1 MPGSFRCDPS
11 AIVGLSASLPQRSK
25 LNTVLNIVPQGSVHC
40 VERLGRFAGMR
51 EAGWYLAVPFIDS
64 VAYVIDTREQT
75 IQIEPSVCVT
85 QDNVSVHLD
94 GVVFVQVVDPYK
106 AAYGATEPFKAVA
119 QHAQSVMRTAIGQRT
134 LDEAFHDRVR
144 LNQDIQTGIASSA
157 ENWGL
162 VVKRY
167 EVLEIQPDFA
177 VAKAMD
183 LQATAERRRREK
195 VTTAEAEKRAAVLE
209 AEGAA
214 EATER
219 AAEADKRSVVLQAEA
234 QAESVRLAAHAARES
249 VVLAAQAEAEALA
262 SVGQVL
268 SGDDGVKAAGV
279 QLARDYMRMMG
290 EGMSKSNTLMI
301 GGPGSSAGGGTAGA
315 GAGGGGILGGFDEAL
330 ARAVVLAAT
339 ASKAIGEGPSAAAS
353 SARREG
359 PSPEAAVAPRGSG
372 PTMPP
377 KQAARPTAS
386 DRVADQRRRAR
397 ISSAADSDA
406 MDQVLRDARQEVD
419 NAMKAKE
426 AAISRAARPS
436 GKSE

>member
-1 MPGSFRCDPS
+1 
-11 AIVGLSASLPQRSK
+11 
-25 LNTVLNIVPQGSVHC
+25 
-40 VERLGRFAGMR
+40 MR

-106 AAYGATEPFKAVA
+106 AAYGAAEPFKAVT

-144 LNQDIQTGIASSA
+144 LNQDIQTGIARSA

-268 SGDDGVKAAGV
+268 SGEHGIKAAGM
-279 QLARDYMRMMG
+279 QLARDYMGMMG
-290 EGMSKSNTLMI
+290 EGMSRSNTLMI
-301 GGPGSSAGGGTAGA
+301 GGPGSSGASGAAGSGG
-315 GAGGGGILGGFDEAL
+315 GGGGILGGFDEAL

-339 ASKAIGEGPSAAAS
+339 ASKAIGDTPSAAS
-353 SARREG
+353 GFARRVD
-359 PSPEAAVAPRGSG
+359 STPEMAVTSSGGSK
-372 PTMPP
+372 TRFAP
-377 KQAARPTAS
+377 KQAAKPTAS
-386 DRVADQRRRAR
+386 QQVAAQRRRAR
-397 ISSAADSDA
+397 AASAADSDA

-419 NAMKAKE
+419 DAMRAKE
-426 AAISRAARPS
+426 EAITRAASPKGMRF
-436 GKSE
+436 